1 MGVSLLALGVYF
13 YLKYE
18 VESDPDSDIS
28 QDTVKSIAFVP
39 LVAVLAFIAAFS
51 IGLGPLAWV
60 MNSELFSKEA
70 KVIRGSITEI
80 MGENSHSGWDH
91 EQPIMYVKF
100 WVVDIFSPLNK

>member
-1 MGVSLLALGVYF
+1 MIFLFFRFGRKILLIASDVLMGVSLIALGVYF

-18 VESDPDSDIS
+18 VESDPDTNIS
-28 QDTVKSIAFVP
+28 QDMVQTIAFVP

-70 KVIRGSITEI
+70 KVGRGLTKKI
-80 MGENSHSGWDH
+80 
-91 EQPIMYVKF
+91 
-100 WVVDIFSPLNK
+100 